1 MMDGGTKALVLHG
14 AAHTRKAAP
23 RRPRSSVLAWLA
35 GPVWLLAAV
44 LTWRWPDAD
53 DFPATPVLA
62 GLLGAVGVLLL
73 GAVCAG
79 KLKERAAWAIALGVG
94 LGAWECVQAKLL
106 LLPRPFFGTPQDL
119 LDVFLS
125 DWAKLGNSLL
135 HSLSV
140 LAVGY
145 TVGSLLGV
153 AIGIGLG
160 RSARFR
166 YWVHPVLR
174 MLGPLP
180 PVALLP
186 LAFVLIPSSWLAG
199 EALMV
204 LAALFPVAVLTWS
217 GIAAVD
223 PALHDVARTMGAGE
237 RFLIFRVA
245 LPAAMP
251 QIFVGLFMGLVGSFA
266 MLVVAEMLGVKA
278 GLGFYLQWA
287 QGWAAYPN
295 MYAALLVMSLMCT
308 GLLSV
313 LFHVRDK
320 VLLWQK
326 DRLKW

>member
-1 MMDGGTKALVLHG
+1 MSDTGAETLVLSVKSR
-14 AAHTRKAAP
+14 TREITA
-23 RRPRSSVLAWLA
+23 RPSRTLAAWLA
-35 GPVWLLAAV
+35 GPVWLAGAA
-44 LTWRWPDAD
+44 LTWLWADAD
-53 DFPATPVLA
+53 DFPATTELA
-62 GLLGAVGVLLL
+62 VFMAAIGLVLLVAAAIRRL
-73 GAVCAG
+73 QA
-79 KLKERAAWAIALGVG
+79 RAPWAIALGAG
-94 LGAWECVQAKLL
+94 LGVWEIVQAKLL

-119 LDVFLS
+119 LDVFLT
-125 DWAKLGNSLL
+125 DWPKLGNSLL

-145 TVGSLLGV
+145 TVGSVLGIAV
-153 AIGIGLG
+153 GIGLG

-166 YWVHPVLR
+166 YWVHPVMR

-186 LAFVLIPSSWLAG
+186 LAFVLIPSSWVAG

-237 RFLIFRVA
+237 RFLVFRVA

-295 MYAALLVMSLMCT
+295 MYAALLVMSVMCT
-308 GLLSV
+308 GLLTL
-313 LFHVRDK
+313 LFLLRDK
-320 VLLWQK
+320 VLVWQK